1 MHTRRSFIYD
11 TTAYAT
17 TGLLLNSLI
26 GCKATKKL
34 VIPADAAYNMKYLR
48 GSVGFFTER
57 GGTIGWYAH
66 KDGIA
71 VVDTQFPEQS
81 QHLIEQL
88 HTLQTSPI
96 DALINTHHHG
106 DHTAGNIAYKELTT
120 RIIAHTN
127 SKKNQAATAVKRG
140 TEDQQLY
147 PTEIFSDKLTVKV
160 AAETIEL
167 SYYGAGHTDGDAI
180 VHFTKA
186 NVVHMGDLIFN
197 RRFPYIDKGAGASI
211 SNWVAIL
218 DKVDRNY
225 EDDTLFIFG
234 HSANGYDITGEKED
248 IKAFKNYLESL
259 LVFGQ
264 SSIKAGKS
272 LDEVKASTTEIPGA
286 PEWQGKGISR
296 SLDAVYKE
304 LQS

>member
-1 MHTRRSFIYD
+1 
-11 TTAYAT
+11 
-17 TGLLLNSLI
+17 
-26 GCKATKKL
+26 
-34 VIPADAAYNMKYLR
+34 V
-48 GSVGFFTER
+48 
-57 GGTIGWYAH
+57 
-66 KDGIA
+66 
-71 VVDTQFPEQS
+71 
-81 QHLIEQL
+81 
-88 HTLQTSPI
+88 
-96 DALINTHHHG
+96 
-106 DHTAGNIAYKELTT
+106 
-120 RIIAHTN
+120 
-127 SKKNQAATAVKRG
+127 
-140 TEDQQLY
+140 
-147 PTEIFSDKLTVKV
+147 
-160 AAETIEL
+160 
-167 SYYGAGHTDGDAI
+167 
-180 VHFTKA
+180 
-186 NVVHMGDLIFN
+186 
-197 RRFPYIDKGAGASI
+197 
-211 SNWVAIL
+211 